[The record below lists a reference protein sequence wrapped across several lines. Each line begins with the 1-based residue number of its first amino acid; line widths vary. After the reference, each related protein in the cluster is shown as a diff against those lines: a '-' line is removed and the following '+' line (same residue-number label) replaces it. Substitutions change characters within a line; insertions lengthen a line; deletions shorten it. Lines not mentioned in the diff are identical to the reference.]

1 MTRIPGIDEDVTVDR
16 LAGDW
21 TIHQLAAGH
30 RFSAD
35 DMLVAWL
42 AAKVEPDARRLLDL
56 GAGIGSVGY
65 MTLWAL
71 RDRAPGVGQ
80 RRLTMVEAQPVSQQ
94 LAFATAALN
103 GLEGLVDGFV
113 ADLRELPAGVF
124 GPYDLVTGSPPYFPL
139 GTGKVSPHPQKA
151 ACRMELRG
159 TIADYALAAAPLL
172 GEGSFVT
179 CFPARDPRGE
189 AAFAPAG
196 LHVYASCD
204 VVFRAGMDPMIRL
217 YAARRAPCVRAA
229 LPTLTIRDRTGAWTP
244 QYLDLRAEM
253 GSPMPPAS
261 GPPPGGG

>member
-1 MTRIPGIDEDVTVDR
+1 MTRLPGIDEDVTVDR

-42 AAKVEPDARRLLDL
+42 AARVEPNARRLLDL
-56 GAGIGSVGY
+56 GAGIGSVGF

-71 RDRAPGVGQ
+71 QDRSPCP

-94 LAFATAALN
+94 LALATAARN
-103 GLEGLVDGFV
+103 GLGGVVDGVV
-113 ADLRELPAGVF
+113 ADLRELPGGIV
-124 GPYDLVTGSPPYFPL
+124 GPYDLVTGSPPYFPV

-159 TIADYALAAAPLL
+159 TIADYARAAAPLL
-172 GEGSFVT
+172 GDGSFVA

-217 YAARRAPCVRAA
+217 YAARRAPSTRAT
-229 LPTLTIRDRTGAWTP
+229 LPTLTIRDAAGAWTP

-253 GSPMPPAS
+253 GSPMPAAP
-261 GPPPGGG
+261 GPPPGGA